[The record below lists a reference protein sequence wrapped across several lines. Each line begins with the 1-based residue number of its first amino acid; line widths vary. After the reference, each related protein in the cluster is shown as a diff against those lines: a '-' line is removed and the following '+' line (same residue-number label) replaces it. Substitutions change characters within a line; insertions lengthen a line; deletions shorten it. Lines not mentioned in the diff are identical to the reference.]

1 MNVKKNEARG
11 PGAEVGGRI
20 NLITSC
26 FIILKMAM
34 IMKTTNEVIMNRS
47 RKPEK

>member
-1 MNVKKNEARG
+1 MRPGGRG
-11 PGAEVGGRI
+11 LRVGGRI